1 MLAAA
6 SRHKLKYVCK
16 LLCVEVHI
24 YQAGLHCLQNN
35 LGKRILSDV
44 RNLTCTLST
53 SNMAA

>member
-6 SRHKLKYVCK
+6 SRHKLKHVCK